1 MRASPSRL
9 YFRLAAL
16 VVFAS
21 LVLPVVLS
29 RSSVAQG
36 PDGQPTDTQTPIE
49 SATPQ
54 TVQAPA
60 KKSLLAIVKSGG
72 VLMIPLGCCSFIAM
86 VFCFE
91 RAIALRTGRVIPKPF
106 IKRFFHLLEEE
117 ELDRDRALTLCEQNG
132 SPVALVLAHG
142 VRKWGRPAVEVEQAL
157 MDGGER
163 AVSNLRRYLRVLN
176 AIATISPLLGLQGTV
191 FGMIRAFNDI
201 AGSAGMGRP
210 ELLAGGIGEALISTA
225 AGLTV
230 AIPSLVAYLYF
241 LGRIDRLTI
250 DMDVLGQELVEE
262 ISAEAIAENAKPR
275 TVRVRK
281 DAAAAA

>member
-1 MRASPSRL
+1 MMRAKSTRL
-9 YFRLAAL
+9 YSRLAAL

-21 LVLPVVLS
+21 LVVPVVLT
-29 RSSVAQG
+29 RSSVAQSSAG
-36 PDGQPTDTQTPIE
+36 AVSADSGAAQEQTP
-49 SATPQ
+49 
-54 TVQAPA
+54 APASVAPGA
-60 KKSLLAIVKSGG
+60 KKSLLEIVKAGG
-72 VLMIPLGCCSFIAM
+72 LLMVPLGCCSFVAM

-106 IKRFFHLLEEE
+106 IKRFFHQLDEE
-117 ELDRDRALTLCEQNG
+117 ELDRDHALALCEDNG

-142 VRKWGRPAVEVEQAL
+142 VKKWGRPAAEIEQAL
-157 MDGGER
+157 DDGGER
-163 AVSNLRRYLRVLN
+163 AVSHLRRYLRVLN

-201 AGSAGMGRP
+201 ASSNGMGKP
-210 ELLAGGIGEALISTA
+210 ELLAGGIGEALMTTA

-250 DMDVLGQELVEE
+250 DIDLLGQELVDE
-262 ISAEAIAENAKPR
+262 ISAEALAENAKPR
-275 TVRVRK
+275 TASSKR
-281 DAAAAA
+281 AA